1 PPARKPARAAPKPAA
16 GGAQERLRQQEVQR
30 LLREMVADMPGQR
43 VLDIGCGTGR
53 FMGVFTES
61 KVLGVAAAEQVEQAQ
76 AAHAGL
82 PNFRFTVADLAGLQ
96 LSEPAFDAVLL
107 VDTLPQGMEAAA
119 ALLTRAAAHLRPGG
133 LLFLSLDNSE
143 ALHRR
148 IARLSGK
155 AAESGFTLAEVT
167 GMLRAAGFQ
176 PLRADGVLLPV
187 AGDVQDEGILD
198 SLRELGRLVGPTHAE
213 AMVLLARRG

>member
-1 PPARKPARAAPKPAA
+1 M
-16 GGAQERLRQQEVQR
+16 QR

-82 PNFRFTVADLAGLQ
+82 PNFRFTVANPASLQ

-148 IARLSGK
+148 IARLSGN